1 MRYHDWAMVCQ
12 IYAQNLFYFH
22 YSQNQTHFLFL
33 SPKLSKSSRL
43 VKSSDISV
51 FFLWRLR
58 FLPFSFFFFNLSNL
72 FRLPKSHKL
81 FKLTKFSL
89 FFAPLLL
96 LSYTQGAQAL
106 TAHTSREIEGNAPY
120 LTFDGGRT
128 KVTSMDNLLA
138 IQLPDGTTIKP
149 STNTSSSRNPIQL
162 VNGTTF
168 NDIHMVVP
176 LSVNTASLNDLITQ
190 GNWGDDDGD
199 GQGTNGVTAMGSVSV
214 SFTDA
219 DNNTVSR
226 SDALDICKAPYKM
239 TLSSTG
245 GVLQTKYGLPNTRNF
260 SSQTVTY
267 YINPYSG
274 PRICFVR
281 PSTHSST
288 FEPSGMV
295 PDKGFL
301 VQSTSSSSYGLNFPT
316 TGGNGLYFDL
326 LIAGVDAS
334 QLTWS
339 SVSRGGI
346 TATVSWRLPKQGGEE
361 DAWIHDED
369 RSSYVTRVTLT
380 GPRASDA
387 QMQSDNPSPLTV
399 PSLPQTF
406 ELVGRDSSG
415 NEVKYGFVL
424 RQWFVHR
431 GDKWDYWSNQISWC
445 GRLGYRAPKIKDL
458 TNAKCGSDNR
468 FPCYDGIDGA
478 TPSSNTWYNTRYI
491 GAGFFTEWDNLEFYF
506 DSMNYDDMSF
516 RRASWTSDATDSGVQ
531 FIVSGGAVRIKDGSH
546 REYIYC
552 TTP

>member
-1 MRYHDWAMVCQ
+1 M
-12 IYAQNLFYFH
+12 
-22 YSQNQTHFLFL
+22 
-33 SPKLSKSSRL
+33 
-43 VKSSDISV
+43 
-51 FFLWRLR
+51 WRLS
-58 FLPFSFFFFNLSNL
+58 FLPFSFFFSNLSNL
-72 FRLPKSHKL
+72 FGLSKSHKL

-96 LSYTQGAQAL
+96 LSYTQGSQAL
-106 TAHTSREIEGNAPY
+106 TSHTSRKIEGNAPY
-120 LTFDGGRT
+120 LTFDGGLT
-128 KVTSMDNLLA
+128 KVTSTDNLLA
-138 IQLPDGTTIKP
+138 IELPDGRTLKP
-149 STNTSSSRNPIQL
+149 STNTSSSRNPIKL

-176 LSVNTASLNDLITQ
+176 LSVNTVSLNDLITQ

-199 GQGTNGVTAMGSVSV
+199 GQGTNGVTATGSVSV

-226 SDALDICKAPYKM
+226 SEALDICKVPYKM

-245 GVLQTKYGLPNTRNF
+245 GGLQTKYGLPNTRNF

-267 YINPYSG
+267 YINPYG
-274 PRICFVR
+274 GTRICFVR
-281 PSTHSST
+281 PNTNGSVFKPSS
-288 FEPSGMV
+288 MV
-295 PDKGFL
+295 PNKGFL

-316 TGGNGLYFDL
+316 MGGDGLYFDL

-334 QLTWS
+334 QLTWP

-346 TATVSWRLPKQGGEE
+346 TARVSWRLPKQGEEE
-361 DAWIHDED
+361 DAWIYEDDD

-380 GPRASDA
+380 GPKASDA

-415 NEVKYGFVL
+415 NEVRYGFVL

-431 GDKWDYWSNQISWC
+431 GTKQDYWSNQISWC
-445 GRLGYRAPKIKDL
+445 GRLGYRAPKLKEL

-491 GAGFFTEWDNLEFYF
+491 GAGFFTEWGDLGHYYIDGGSNFIGF
-506 DSMNYDDMSF
+506 WDS
-516 RRASWTSDATDSGVQ
+516 SWTSDATDSGVH
-531 FIVSGGAVRIKDGSH
+531 FIVYGGDVRIRDGSY
-546 REYIYC
+546 REHIYC